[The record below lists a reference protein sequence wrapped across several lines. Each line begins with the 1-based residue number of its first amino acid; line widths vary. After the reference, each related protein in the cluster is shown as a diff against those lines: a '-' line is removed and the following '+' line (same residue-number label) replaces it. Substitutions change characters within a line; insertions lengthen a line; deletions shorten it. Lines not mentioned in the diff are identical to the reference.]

1 LDSSWWSFLHGASHQ
16 FIKPLFDKSID
27 YPDCVSLEITAF
39 CVKVPVDSRRNCVTR
54 LSTKIDV
61 FGAFQSLLVPN
72 AIEAIRELRS
82 SSRPSPNAPVQL
94 ADIMD
99 RALTGT
105 AEDLLERELGDQ
117 RERWKNRVTFR
128 HWRGT
133 PDCPAC
139 EWTRFDEE
147 QMHRA

>member
-1 LDSSWWSFLHGASHQ
+1 MVLPAWSIPPVHQ
-16 FIKPLFDKSID
+16 A
-27 YPDCVSLEITAF
+27 AF
-39 CVKVPVDSRRNCVTR
+39 RQINRLSRLREPRNYRVLCQATRGLGRGLRNPVEPT

-72 AIEAIRELRS
+72 AIEAIRELTS